1 MGKPAVLVFHSGAGS
16 GCGSVLAPFGT
27 WMGRAGAVQRVEGGV
42 LSVPRSPSSERS
54 GATMPKASTSAFTL
68 DNSISFSRTL
78 VAGFRH
84 SGARPV
90 LFRTSLFPVFQKLLL
105 ACKT

>member
-1 MGKPAVLVFHSGAGS
+1 M
-16 GCGSVLAPFGT
+16 
-27 WMGRAGAVQRVEGGV
+27 
-42 LSVPRSPSSERS
+42 PR
-54 GATMPKASTSAFTL
+54 ASTSAFTL

-84 SGARPV
+84 SGTRPV